1 MHLWKKP
8 VLLIL
13 IISLFLSVLP
23 FSVYAAEEEEEEIIM
38 QGLGFVTMPH
48 QRLYS
53 KPDPTADIL
62 DTTCLNDCVVIIEEV
77 DDYWYKVIYNIQ
89 EGFMYKDTLY
99 VAEEIHVELGI
110 GEVNSDI
117 VYLRSG
123 PGTEYSI
130 LSSGYRNREYQIL
143 GLFDGWYKVLH
154 KKKNRNTYATGYVRS
169 DLLDLKEIP
178 YQNYGSDQDPT
189 YYHTGF
195 EIGEITYE
203 ETKEVVMSAPGT
215 TYVPVSGGYLL
226 AQAQKYLGTPY
237 VFGGYSPAGFDCS
250 GLIYYI
256 LDKVG
261 YPCPRTAAD
270 QYNMGYAVDDPKA
283 GDLVFFANTYTS
295 GISHVGIYAGN
306 GPFIHAPNEGGVV
319 CYSSLSGYW
328 ADHYYGA
335 RRIG

>member
-1 MHLWKKP
+1 MQLCKKP
-8 VLLIL
+8 ILFIL
-13 IISLFLSVLP
+13 IISLILSVMPLCA
-23 FSVYAAEEEEEEIIM
+23 YAAEEEEEEIIM
-38 QGLGFVTMPH
+38 QGLGFVTMSY
-48 QRLYS
+48 QRLYRE
-53 KPDPTADIL
+53 PDPTSDVL
-62 DTTCLNDCVVIIEEV
+62 DLAFENDCVVVIEEV
-77 DDYWYKVIYNIQ
+77 DDYWYKVIFNLQ
-89 EGFMYKDTLY
+89 EGFMYADSVTINS
-99 VAEEIHVELGI
+99 EIHAELGI
-110 GEVNSDI
+110 GNVNSDI
-117 VYLRSG
+117 VYVRSG

-130 LSSGYRNREYQIL
+130 LSSGYRGREYYII
-143 GLFDGWYKVLH
+143 GMFNGWYKVLH
-154 KKKNRNTYATGYVRS
+154 KKKTQNAYATGYVRS
-169 DLLDLKEIP
+169 DLLELKEIP
-178 YQNYGSDQDPT
+178 YQNEASELSPIYFYMGQ
-189 YYHTGF
+189 
-195 EIGEITYE
+195 EIGELTYE
-203 ETKEVVMSAPGT
+203 ESKQVTMAAPGT

-270 QYNMGYAVDDPKA
+270 QYSMGYAVDTPKA

-306 GPFIHAPNEGGVV
+306 GQFIHAPNEGGVV